1 MSRLFSNFAVRKE
14 TTSSPPE
21 TRLIGYYMLHL
32 EFHIFDKWE
41 RYTFENQL
49 RTILRENG
57 QKSYDISTHGTQV
70 VLIIA
75 NLYSYVTSFHLISC
89 IEGMR
94 ARHEISGY
102 LASIEYTS

>member
-1 MSRLFSNFAVRKE
+1 MSILFSNFAVRKE

-32 EFHIFDKWE
+32 EFHIFAQCD
-41 RYTFENQL
+41 RIVFENRL

-57 QKSYDISTHGTQV
+57 QKDYHITTHGTQV
-70 VLIIA
+70 VLDIA
-75 NLYSYVTSFHLISC
+75 NLYSYTISFHLISC

-94 ARHEISGY
+94 SRLDISGY